1 MMIIKRRG
9 AYKLFFNKDIKYKD
23 ILIFILTITV
33 GYILIKNYNVLF
45 TFIKGFFSIVSPF
58 IYALVIAYCLNPLM
72 NIFEKRLNFKRGLS
86 VTLTYLT
93 ILSLITLCFI
103 YILPNIVHS
112 ILSIAEEVP
121 RYIEIVQ
128 GWINDALQNENLYKL
143 TKDIGLLD
151 YLSVLSSKSL
161 TTLIVILEG
170 SITSIF
176 SITANLVKI
185 VLGFLIAIYVLL
197 DKEKLINGTKIL
209 IYMAFKEER
218 GSSLINWVKIYH
230 KMIGTY
236 IGIKAIDSIII
247 GFISLVGLLIIKAPY
262 AGLIALFVGITNM
275 IPYLGPLAGEIVG
288 AFIGIFVS
296 PMMAVTI
303 FLFLFTVQQFD
314 AWYLDPKL
322 IGESVGVRPFF
333 IILALTIGGGYFGI
347 IGMLLASPTIA
358 TINIFYDKKVTM
370 FKCKNINLIKKHVEA
385 DDIKS
390 EDKENSTDDKK
401 TKN

>member
-72 NIFEKRLNFKRGLS
+72 NIFEKRLKFKRGLS

-185 VLGFLIAIYVLL
+185 VLGFLIGIYVLL

-262 AGLIALFVGITNM
+262 AGLIALFVGVTNM

-358 TINIFYDKKVTM
+358 TINIFYDKKVSM
-370 FKCKNINLIKKHVEA
+370 FKSKNINLIKKYVEA
-385 DDIKS
+385 EDIKS
-390 EDKENSTDDKK
+390 EDKENINDDKK
-401 TKN
+401 PKN